1 MFGIVASLLPV
12 ELQGSAGH
20 AHYLNGH
27 YAALQVE
34 RNLSLELALDHPR
47 RKLKKMM
54 MMRWVAVLQCHFHLA
69 ERWSWL
75 SRVDG
80 VALKRV
86 VEGHLMKEAGLRGTA
101 LEAHP
106 TRRLGCGPV
115 ECGSTGLLGRAP
127 EQM

>member
-1 MFGIVASLLPV
+1 MFGTVVSLLPV

-20 AHYLNGH
+20 VHCLNGH

-34 RNLSLELALDHPR
+34 RNPSSELALDHPR
-47 RKLKKMM
+47 KTLKKM

-69 ERWSWL
+69 ERWFWL

-80 VALKRV
+80 VASMRV
-86 VEGHLMKEAGLRGTA
+86 AEGHPMKEAGLKGTA

-106 TRRLGCGPV
+106 TRRSGCEPV
-115 ECGSTGLLGRAP
+115 ECGSTGLL
-127 EQM
+127 Q